1 VKWVC
6 TALLALTPAL
16 AMAEDIPVQAS
27 VDTRIQVTNY
37 HEDDV
42 VALYVKRGSATQIVF
57 APGEEILDVAS
68 GFTDGWEFKNRR
80 NNLYLKPRSVQTT
93 GPVQGIISPEPGK
106 WDTNLL
112 VATNRRVYTFQ
123 LALVSDSDHRVAYR
137 VTFRY
142 PADEAARRL
151 AEAEAALA
159 RSRLEATRPV
169 RNTHYTMQIGRRSS
183 AIAPT
188 SAYDDGTFT
197 YLSFPNNREI
207 PAVFLVADDKDRT
220 ETLVNTHFSND
231 VLVIHRVA
239 PELVLRLGSQV
250 VAVFNESYDQ
260 EGIAPEGGT
269 TLDGVE
275 RVIRQEERVR

>member
-1 VKWVC
+1 
-6 TALLALTPAL
+6 
-16 AMAEDIPVQAS
+16 
-27 VDTRIQVTNY
+27 
-37 HEDDV
+37 
-42 VALYVKRGSATQIVF
+42 
-57 APGEEILDVAS
+57 
-68 GFTDGWEFKNRR
+68 
-80 NNLYLKPRSVQTT
+80 
-93 GPVQGIISPEPGK
+93 
-106 WDTNLL
+106 
-112 VATNRRVYTFQ
+112 
-123 LALVSDSDHRVAYR
+123 

-151 AEAEAALA
+151 AEAEAALT

-169 RNTHYTMQIGRRSS
+169 RNIHYTMQIGKRSS

-197 YLSFPNNREI
+197 YLRFPNNREI

-250 VAVFNESYDQ
+250 VAVFNEAYDQ